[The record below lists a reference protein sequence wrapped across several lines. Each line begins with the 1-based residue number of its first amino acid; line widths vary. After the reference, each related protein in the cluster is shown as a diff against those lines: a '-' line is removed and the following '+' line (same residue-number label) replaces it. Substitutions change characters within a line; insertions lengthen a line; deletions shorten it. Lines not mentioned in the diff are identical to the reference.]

1 MSPIQCD
8 ISFDMRGNDVWTPK
22 KSAAVPESA
31 EKLVSDSIH
40 QRGILAEICSRMAD
54 CKTSPE
60 GGSSSGAEKLKS
72 LGTGGRHPCNH
83 ARNPG
88 RRRLMG
94 ISNSI
99 HVGPYEIF
107 YPLKP
112 SVSSVQQYGQHNLPG
127 RLFVVEGI
135 DGSGKST
142 QLSLLHKWLEARG
155 YGVVFSEWNSSPLVK
170 DTTKLGKKKKLLT
183 PATFSLVHATDFA
196 DRTEHSIL
204 PFLKA
209 GAIVLCDRYI
219 YTAFARDAARGM
231 DGDWVRDL
239 YGFAVKP
246 TAAFYFRVPLET
258 AIGRLVGARDGFKY
272 YEAGMDLGLTI
283 DAEDSF
289 RLFQGR
295 IVEEYEK
302 MIPEFGLTV
311 IDATMPVEAQQAQV
325 RQIVQSHLADAREL
339 RVKR

>member
-1 MSPIQCD
+1 MEINSRIPIGSYQLSYQPKHSAISKGPASP
-8 ISFDMRGNDVWTPK
+8 SEF
-22 KSAAVPESA
+22 
-31 EKLVSDSIH
+31 
-40 QRGILAEICSRMAD
+40 
-54 CKTSPE
+54 
-60 GGSSSGAEKLKS
+60 
-72 LGTGGRHPCNH
+72 
-83 ARNPG
+83 
-88 RRRLMG
+88 
-94 ISNSI
+94 
-99 HVGPYEIF
+99 
-107 YPLKP
+107 
-112 SVSSVQQYGQHNLPG
+112 PG
-127 RLFVVEGI
+127 RLFIVEGI

-209 GAIVLCDRYI
+209 GAIVLCDRYV

-272 YEAGMDLGLTI
+272 YEAGLDLGLTV

-295 IVEEYEK
+295 ILEEYEK

-325 RQIVQSHLADAREL
+325 RQIVQSHLANAKEL
-339 RVKR
+339 RIQP